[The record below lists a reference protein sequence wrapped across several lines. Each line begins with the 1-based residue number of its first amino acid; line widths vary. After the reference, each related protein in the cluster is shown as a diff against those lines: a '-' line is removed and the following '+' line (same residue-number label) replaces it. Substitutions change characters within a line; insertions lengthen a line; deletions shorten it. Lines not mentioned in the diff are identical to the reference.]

1 MKALIQR
8 VSNASVHIANEE
20 IANIGTGIL
29 LLLGVL
35 KGDTETEATWLAH
48 KVVNHRIFPDESTSM
63 NQSIRDVHGELL
75 VISQFTLAATSKKG
89 NRPDFSQA
97 EQSARA
103 EVLYEYFVEE
113 AKRLHPL
120 VKTGVFGANMQVTLV
135 NDGPVSILISSS

>member
-8 VSNASVHIANEE
+8 VTSASVHIDSEE
-20 IANIGTGIL
+20 TATIGTGIL
-29 LLLGVL
+29 VLLGVL
-35 KGDTETEATWLAH
+35 KGDTETDASWLAN
-48 KVVNHRIFPDESTSM
+48 KVVNHRIFPDERASM
-63 NQSIRDVHGELL
+63 NQSIREVQGELL

-97 EQSARA
+97 EHPKRA
-103 EVLYEYFVEE
+103 EVLYHHFVEE
-113 AKRLHPL
+113 AKRLHPA

>member
-8 VSNASVHIANEE
+8 VSHASVHIGNEE
-20 IANIGTGIL
+20 IATIGTGIL
-29 LLLGVL
+29 VLLAVL
-35 KGDTETEATWLAH
+35 KGDTETEASWLAN
-48 KVVNHRIFPDESTSM
+48 KVVNHRIFPDESASM

-97 EQSARA
+97 EHPARA
-103 EVLYEYFVEE
+103 EVLYQHFVEE
-113 AKRLHPL
+113 TKRLNPV